1 MKHNASTGMP
11 FVGTRCYRLA
21 FQLSTTPSFTTAGS
35 QSWYESYGSVTD
47 CLLQECQNPT
57 KFKYVE

>member
-1 MKHNASTGMP
+1 MQALQCHWLVRA
-11 FVGTRCYRLA
+11 CYRLA
-21 FQLSTTPSFTTAGS
+21 FQLSTTPSFITAGS
-35 QSWYESYGSVTD
+35 QSWYETYGSVTG